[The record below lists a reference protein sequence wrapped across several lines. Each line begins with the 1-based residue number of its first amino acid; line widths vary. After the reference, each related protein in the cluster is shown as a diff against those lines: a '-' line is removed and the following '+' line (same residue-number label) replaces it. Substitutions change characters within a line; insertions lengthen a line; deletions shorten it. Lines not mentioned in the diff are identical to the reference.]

1 MKLTNVKWK
10 QFENFESFL
19 RLQSLKVFNGVI
31 EILTIVLF
39 IEKRK
44 DWVSDIKENIGNNRK
59 PLRDHFAKIF
69 NDKTRGYKFET
80 S

>member
-44 DWVSDIKENIGNNRK
+44 DWFSDIKENIGNNRK
-59 PLRDHFAKIF
+59 ALRDHFAKIF
-69 NDKTRGYKFET
+69 DDKN
-80 S
+80 SHLVL

>member
-44 DWVSDIKENIGNNRK
+44 DWFSDIKENIGNNRK
-59 PLRDHFAKIF
+59 ALRDHFVKIF
-69 NDKTRGYKFET
+69 NDNNLWLQI
-80 S
+80 

>member
-44 DWVSDIKENIGNNRK
+44 DWFSDIKENIGNNRK

>member
-19 RLQSLKVFNGVI
+19 RLQSLKVFNRVI

-44 DWVSDIKENIGNNRK
+44 DWFSDIKGNIGNNRK
-59 PLRDHFAKIF
+59 ALRDHFTKIL
-69 NDKTRGYKFET
+69 NDKNSLLQT
-80 S
+80 

>member
-1 MKLTNVKWK
+1 MRLTNVKWK

-44 DWVSDIKENIGNNRK
+44 DWLSDIKRNIGNNRK
-59 PLRDHFAKIF
+59 TLRDHFAKIF
-69 NDKTRGYKFET
+69 NDRV
-80 S
+80 SLLQI

>member
-1 MKLTNVKWK
+1 MNVGLVLFDIFCGEQSQRMKLTNVKWK

-19 RLQSLKVFNGVI
+19 RLQSFKVFNGVI

-44 DWVSDIKENIGNNRK
+44 RFVFR
-59 PLRDHFAKIF
+59 H
-69 NDKTRGYKFET
+69 
-80 S
+80 